1 MSNDIITQSN
11 NGFMIVESL
20 AQATECAKI
29 ISRSGFCPKSF
40 QGKPD
45 DVLVALQM
53 GSELGLKPMQA
64 LQNIAII
71 NGKPSLYG
79 DAMIAVC
86 RQASNFEYIHEEYD
100 EKDNSYTCRA
110 KRKGEPE
117 VMQKFSEKDAR
128 LAKLWG
134 KQGPWSDYPKRMLQM
149 RARGFALRDC
159 FPDLLRGIVDQ
170 SEASDYPAPK
180 DVSPRKEFKKNAASK
195 PEAVDAVFSEVVP
208 APMED
213 TPFLDSDLNSIRMAL
228 EACKTID
235 DLRSKAEIY
244 KKSFQDMEIRKTI
257 AAMSGEIY
265 NKNFKEKQNHDDGS
279 RERNATEE

>member
-1 MSNDIITQSN
+1 MSNEVSVSAN
-11 NGFMIVESL
+11 NGFMIVQNL
-20 AQATECAKI
+20 AQAKECAKI
-29 ISRSGFCPKSF
+29 IASSGFCPKSF

-71 NGKPSLYG
+71 NGRPSLYG

-86 RQASNFEYIHEEYD
+86 RQAANFEYIHEEYD

-117 VMQKFSEKDAR
+117 VVQKFSEKDAR
-128 LAKLWG
+128 AAKLWG
-134 KQGPWSDYPKRMLQM
+134 KPGPWTDYPKRMLQM

-170 SEASDYPAPK
+170 SEAGDYVVSEPK
-180 DVSPRKEFKKNAASK
+180 NITPKKPIAKK
-195 PEAVDAVFSEVVP
+195 PTVVESEAVEVE
-208 APMED
+208 MED
-213 TPFLDSDLNSIRMAL
+213 IPFLDAELEDIKTVLESCQSKDAVRERLQFYLSGYDNKEVKKRITAMAV
-228 EACKTID
+228 EIVE
-235 DLRSKAEIY
+235 SK
-244 KKSFQDMEIRKTI
+244 
-257 AAMSGEIY
+257 
-265 NKNFKEKQNHDDGS
+265 FKEEVNVKSGS
-279 RERNATEE
+279 EE

>member
-1 MSNDIITQSN
+1 MSNEVAVSAN
-11 NGFMIVESL
+11 NGFMIVQNL
-20 AQATECAKI
+20 AQAKECAKI
-29 ISRSGFCPKSF
+29 IASSGFCPKSF
-40 QGKPD
+40 MGKPD

-71 NGKPSLYG
+71 NGRPSLYG

-86 RQASNFEYIHEEYD
+86 RQAANFEYIHEEYD

-117 VMQKFSEKDAR
+117 VVQKFSEKDAR

-134 KQGPWSDYPKRMLQM
+134 KQGPWTDYPKRMLQM

-170 SEASDYPAPK
+170 TEARDYVVSEPKNITPKKPAP
-180 DVSPRKEFKKNAASK
+180 RASQVV
-195 PEAVDAVFSEVVP
+195 EAETVE
-208 APMED
+208 MED
-213 TPFLDSDLNSIRMAL
+213 IPFLDAELEDIKVAL
-228 EACKTID
+228 ESCT
-235 DLRSKAEIY
+235 SKDAV
-244 KKSFQDMEIRKTI
+244 
-257 AAMSGEIY
+257 
-265 NKNFKEKQNHDDGS
+265 
-279 RERNATEE
+279 RERLQFYLSGYESKDVKRR

>member
-1 MSNDIITQSN
+1 MTNEIMLTDN
-11 NGFMIVESL
+11 NAGFMIIQNL
-20 AQATECAKI
+20 AQAVECAKI
-29 ISRSGFCPKSF
+29 IARSGFCPKSF

-86 RQASNFEYIHEEYD
+86 RQAANFEYISEEYHS
-100 EKDNSYTCRA
+100 EDNSYTCRA

-117 VMQKFSEKDAR
+117 VVQNFSEKDAR
-128 LAKLWG
+128 LSKLWG
-134 KQGPWSDYPKRMLQM
+134 KQGPWTDYPKRMLQM

-170 SEASDYPAPK
+170 SEAGDYVVSEPK
-180 DVSPRKEFKKNAASK
+180 NITSKKRFSSKKEPMATMI
-195 PEAVDAVFSEVVP
+195 DAVVE
-208 APMED
+208 MED
-213 TPFLDSDLNSIRMAL
+213 VPFLSSELEDIKVAFESCVSKDEVRSRLQFYLSGYEDKEIKKKITAMAVAL
-228 EACKTID
+228 VE
-235 DLRSKAEIY
+235 SK
-244 KKSFQDMEIRKTI
+244 
-257 AAMSGEIY
+257 
-265 NKNFKEKQNHDDGS
+265 FKEENNVESGIEPGTKV
-279 RERNATEE
+279 

>member
-1 MSNDIITQSN
+1 VSNEVAVSAN
-11 NGFMIVESL
+11 NGFMIVQNL
-20 AQATECAKI
+20 AQAKECAKI
-29 ISRSGFCPKSF
+29 IASSGFCPKSF
-40 QGKPD
+40 MGKPD

-71 NGKPSLYG
+71 NGRPSLYG

-86 RQASNFEYIHEEYD
+86 RQAPNFEYIHEEYD

-117 VMQKFSEKDAR
+117 VVQKFSEKDAR

-134 KQGPWSDYPKRMLQM
+134 KQGPWTDYPKRMLQM

-170 SEASDYPAPK
+170 SEAGDYVVSEPK
-180 DVSPRKEFKKNAASK
+180 NITPRKATPK
-195 PEAVDAVFSEVVP
+195 PVQTVEAEVVE
-208 APMED
+208 MED
-213 TPFLDSDLNSIRMAL
+213 TPFLNSELEDITVAL
-228 EACKTID
+228 DACKSKD
-235 DLRSKAEIY
+235 ELRDRLKFYKSGYSDESIKTKLTEIAKAMAESK
-244 KKSFQDMEIRKTI
+244 
-257 AAMSGEIY
+257 
-265 NKNFKEKQNHDDGS
+265 FKEETNVSNGNEPG
-279 RERNATEE
+279 RED